1 MPSPRHF
8 IVLASCACVALLLS
22 SCAFKSDE
30 DLRRTYLPE
39 EKRVPVL
46 IKTSGTLTYQTLK
59 GSVIAIVQCPD
70 QPTMSVYWSDK
81 VAHVEQADVE
91 ILDEKW
97 EGGKRLILRVISN
110 GKILYDASI
119 CDLHHVPMIRRE
131 EQGVDGG
138 NYPRWFFANKLRL
151 KLFRNDGKA
160 YLMCGSGIRHTVWR
174 CPTCYEA
181 SERWRKRHGIS
192 D

>member
-1 MPSPRHF
+1 MPYIRHF
-8 IVLASCACVALLLS
+8 ISLASRAWVALSLS
-22 SCAFKSDE
+22 SCALKSDE

-46 IKTSGTLTYQTLK
+46 IEISGKLTYQTLT
-59 GSVIAIVQCPD
+59 GSVIAIVQCPN
-70 QPTMSVYWSDK
+70 QPTMSVYWPDK
-81 VAHVEQADVE
+81 VAHVAQADVE

-97 EGGKRLILRVISN
+97 EGGNRLILRVISN
-110 GKILYDASI
+110 GKTLYDASI
-119 CDLHHVPMIRRE
+119 CELHDVPMLRRQ

-138 NYPRWFFANKLRL
+138 EYPDSLFEDGEP
-151 KLFRNDGKA
+151 KLFKNDGKV
-160 YLMCGSGIRHTVWR
+160 YLLCGSGIRYTVWR

-181 SERWRKRHGIS
+181 SERWRKRHGIP

>member
-1 MPSPRHF
+1 MPLHRHH
-8 IVLASCACVALLLS
+8 IVLASCVWVALFLS
-22 SCAFKSDE
+22 SCVFKSDE

-46 IKTSGTLTYQTLK
+46 IKTSGKLTYQQLK
-59 GSVIAIVQCPD
+59 GSDIAIVQCPR
-70 QPTMSVYWSDK
+70 QPTMSVYWPDG
-81 VAHVEQADVE
+81 VAHLEQADVE

-110 GKILYDASI
+110 GKTLYDASI
-119 CDLHHVPMIRRE
+119 CDLHHVPMLRRE

-138 NYPRWFFANKLRL
+138 EYPDSLFEDGEP
-151 KLFRNDGKA
+151 KLFKNDGKV
-160 YLMCGSGIRHTVWR
+160 YLLCGSGIRHTVWR